1 MEFVDHTK
9 WDSMNLK
16 DDLLRGIYAYGFE
29 NPSNIQKQAI
39 PILIDNRDLIA
50 QAQSGCGKTGA
61 FSIATLQQIDLS
73 LNQTQA
79 LILVPTHEL
88 VKQIAGVI
96 QQIGSFMQGLRVKT
110 LIGGTNI
117 RDDVRDM
124 DKHTPHIIVGC
135 VGRVY
140 DMFQKRYV
148 MTTEIRLLILDEADE
163 MLSRGFNAQIKDMFQ
178 YYFSETIQVGLFS
191 ATVPN
196 EMLRLSGNFM
206 RSPERISVKREEL
219 SLKCIEQYFVASV
232 NDDTK
237 YDTLKDL
244 FGSISASKCIVYCNN
259 VNRVVRLYESML
271 RDGFSVCHIH
281 SNMEKTQRYETLSH
295 FRTGDSR
302 VLISSDITAR
312 GIDIQ
317 QVSVVVNFD
326 IPRSVY
332 TYLHRIGRG
341 GRWGRKGTAINFVT
355 KYDIQDMR
363 RIESYYQIDIKEL
376 SSDHANIVSS

>member
-88 VKQIAGVI
+88 AKQIAGVI

>member
-88 VKQIAGVI
+88 AKQIAGVI

-244 FGSISASKCIVYCNN
+244 FGSISASKCIVYCNS
-259 VNRVVRLYESML
+259 VNRVVTLYESMM

-363 RIESYYQIDIKEL
+363 RIELYYQIDIKEL

>member
-1 MEFVDHTK
+1 MEFVDHSK

-88 VKQIAGVI
+88 AKQIAGVI

-244 FGSISASKCIVYCNN
+244 FGSISASKCIVYCNS
-259 VNRVVRLYESML
+259 VNRVVTLYESMM

-376 SSDHANIVSS
+376 PCGHSNIVSS

>member
-1 MEFVDHTK
+1 MEFVDHSK

-88 VKQIAGVI
+88 AKQIAGVI

-124 DKHTPHIIVGC
+124 DKHTPHIIIGC

-148 MTTEIRLLILDEADE
+148 MTTDIRLLILDEADE

-219 SLKCIEQYFVASV
+219 SLKCIEQYFVASA

-244 FGSISASKCIVYCNN
+244 FGSISASKCIVYCNS
-259 VNRVVRLYESML
+259 VNRVVTLYESMM

>member
-88 VKQIAGVI
+88 AKQIAGVI

-124 DKHTPHIIVGC
+124 DKHTPHIIIGC

-244 FGSISASKCIVYCNN
+244 FGSISASKCIVYCNS
-259 VNRVVRLYESML
+259 VNRVVTLYESMM

>member
-88 VKQIAGVI
+88 AKQIAGVI

-178 YYFSETIQVGLFS
+178 YYFSETMQVGLFS

-219 SLKCIEQYFVASV
+219 SLKCIEQYFVASA

-259 VNRVVRLYESML
+259 VNRVVKLYESMM

-376 SSDHANIVSS
+376 SSGHANIVSS

>member
-16 DDLLRGIYAYGFE
+16 YDLLRGIYAYGFE

-88 VKQIAGVI
+88 AKQIAGVI

-124 DKHTPHIIVGC
+124 DKHTPHIIIGC

-244 FGSISASKCIVYCNN
+244 FGSISASKCIVYCNS
-259 VNRVVRLYESML
+259 VNRVVTLYESMM

>member
-1 MEFVDHTK
+1 MEFVDHSK

-88 VKQIAGVI
+88 AKQIAGVI

-148 MTTEIRLLILDEADE
+148 MTTEIQLLILDEADE

-244 FGSISASKCIVYCNN
+244 FGSISASKCIVYCNS
-259 VNRVVRLYESML
+259 VNRVVTLYESMM

-376 SSDHANIVSS
+376 TCGHSNIVSS